1 MIPSIDTRL
10 ASMASAVSGVIAPA
24 LGTTNPFASEQAAL
38 LVGHLQVM
46 RVQQGAAEE
55 FEHLDYNRT
64 RAFARELAEA
74 AEGGPQVGAAVRET
88 RTELD
93 APVPFSITEVRAAQD
108 RLAAAIGATIAAAGV
123 DGTEAFVASSQAIV
137 LRQEREQSIRFRSYF
152 AVMGYE
158 DGSRA
163 IPSMEQMMNEF
174 RSRYGAPTPQAT

>member
-64 RAFARELAEA
+64 RAFARELTDA
-74 AEGGPQVGAAVRET
+74 AEGGAAVQAAATAVRSA
-88 RTELD
+88 LD
-93 APVPFSITEVRAAQD
+93 APVPFTISQVRAAQD
-108 RLAAAIGATIAAAGV
+108 ALAAAIGDAITAAGT
-123 DGTEAFVASSQAIV
+123 DGTDAYVAASQAIV
-137 LRQEREQSIRFRSYF
+137 IRQERAQSIRFRSYF

-158 DGSRA
+158 DGSRS
-163 IPSMEQMMNEF
+163 IPPMEQMMDEF
-174 RSRYGAPTPQAT
+174 RAEYGAPAQTGL

>member
-10 ASMASAVSGVIAPA
+10 ASMASAVAGVIAPA

-64 RAFARELAEA
+64 RAFARELADA
-74 AEGGPQVGAAVRET
+74 ADGGAAVQAAATAVRSA
-88 RTELD
+88 LD
-93 APVPFSITEVRAAQD
+93 APVPFTITQVRAAQD
-108 RLAAAIGATIAAAGV
+108 ALAAAIGALVTAAGE
-123 DGTEAFVASSQAIV
+123 DGTDAFLAASSAIV
-137 LRQEREQSIRFRSYF
+137 IRQERAQSIRFRSYF

-158 DGSRA
+158 DGSRP
-163 IPSMEQMMNEF
+163 IPPMEQMMDEF
-174 RSRYGAPTPQAT
+174 RAEYGAPAQTGS